1 MEGFLSFCADDVTW
15 TIVGERTVK
24 GKDAIREWMSTWD
37 AEPPRFTVHKVSAES
52 NFVTAYDDN
61 IYRFQGGK
69 IVELNSF
76 VIKTEA
82 RAESASGG

>member
-1 MEGFLSFCADDVTW
+1 M
-15 TIVGERTVK
+15 K

-37 AEPPRFTVHKVSAES
+37 AEPQRFTVHKVSVES
-52 NFVTAYDDN
+52 NLVTVYGDMTMREKDGKTVPYEYCN